1 MNTNTVPAEE
11 VEDLIPSRPM
21 LADQVFE
28 AVLSLLLD
36 DKIPTGAPLSI
47 DGLAKRFKVSST
59 PVREALARLEA
70 TGMIKREALRGYR
83 VAPEPTA
90 KDAVA
95 LLTTRQV
102 LEPACARLACENSAS
117 TLVAEL
123 ERVHRILDQSRHGGS
138 TFAGYRAYWRAD
150 EEFHR
155 LIVEATDNEFLIR
168 AYGSVE
174 GHIQRFRLMVQN
186 DLSGDD
192 TQLEHEAIIEAFRAN
207 DTALAETAMAAHISG
222 IGCRLRGLPRFNPDL
237 DAD

>member
-1 MNTNTVPAEE
+1 
-11 VEDLIPSRPM
+11 M

-47 DGLAKRFKVSST
+47 DGLARRFKVSST
-59 PVREALARLEA
+59 PVREALVRLEA

-90 KDAVA
+90 KDAAA
-95 LLTTRQV
+95 LLATRRI
-102 LEPACARLACENSAS
+102 LEPACAGLACANSAS
-117 TLVAEL
+117 ELVGDL
-123 ERVHRILDQSRHGGS
+123 ERVHGVLEQSRHGGS
-138 TFAGYRAYWRAD
+138 TFAGYRSYWRAD

-192 TQLEHEAIIEAFRAN
+192 TQIEHRAIIDAFKAS
-207 DTALAETAMAAHISG
+207 DTAAAEAAMAAHISG
-222 IGCRLRGLPRFNPDL
+222 ISCRLQGLPRFNPAL
-237 DAD
+237 

>member
-1 MNTNTVPAEE
+1 MNAVVTEE
-11 VEDLIPSRPM
+11 ADELIPARPM

-47 DGLAKRFKVSST
+47 DGLARRFKVSST
-59 PVREALARLEA
+59 PVREALVRLEG

-90 KDAVA
+90 KDAA
-95 LLTTRQV
+95 SLLTTRRV
-102 LEPACARLACENSAS
+102 LEPACAGLACS
-117 TLVAEL
+117 TSGVNLVGDL
-123 ERVHRILDQSRHGGS
+123 ERVHAVLDQSRHGGS
-138 TFAGYRAYWRAD
+138 TFAGYRSYWRAD

-192 TQLEHEAIIEAFRAN
+192 TQVEHQAIIDAFRAG
-207 DTALAETAMAAHISG
+207 DAEAAEAAMAAHIGG
-222 IGCRLRGLPRFNPDL
+222 ISRRLQGLPRFNP
-237 DAD
+237 AG